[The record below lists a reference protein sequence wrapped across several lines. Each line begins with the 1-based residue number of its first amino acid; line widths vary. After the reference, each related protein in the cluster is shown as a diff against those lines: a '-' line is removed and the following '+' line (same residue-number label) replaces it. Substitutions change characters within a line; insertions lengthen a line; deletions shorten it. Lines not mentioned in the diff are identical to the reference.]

1 MILEVAPLS
10 VKVGQESKFE
20 AAFRQAK
27 RLNSSMPGFISL
39 ELQRCIERPNGYI
52 LLVVWQT
59 LEDHEV
65 GFRRSP
71 EYQEW
76 KRLLHHFY
84 EPFPVV
90 SHYQRVSGLPDDPH

>member
-27 RLNSSMPGFISL
+27 RLNSAMPGFILL
-39 ELQRCIERPNGYI
+39 ELQRCIERPNEYI

-65 GFRRSP
+65 GFP
-71 EYQEW
+71 Q
-76 KRLLHHFY
+76 
-84 EPFPVV
+84 
-90 SHYQRVSGLPDDPH
+90 VSGVPRMEEVASPLLRAIPCGFALPTRFGIAR